1 MADPNNITLKVD
13 MDISDAE
20 SAIGKFQKTAEKAF
34 SSSNP
39 KLQKMGVQLTD
50 YAHKID
56 NLSSKMQK
64 LEMQKIPTDMYKG
77 VSKEVEKLQ
86 TELSKASDKLDKL
99 ASKKVPTSAYTQLQ
113 EKFKQ
118 LESQIKSTESAM
130 SKMEQT
136 DAFKQASASVAK
148 YEKQLA
154 QLQNQAEI
162 YETTS
167 KQSGLTPDAS
177 ADYERIKEDIK
188 AVKLSL
194 SEAEAQQQRLIQSGR
209 QYKDQRTFDDN
220 TMKLGAYNALLAK
233 TEIELK
239 QLEASGQAYRNSD
252 EYIQKKTE
260 VDNLKASLDK
270 ALYTKNLLEST
281 EAGFTSGADTEQYAN
296 MQAQMT
302 GMINKYGIVNNQ
314 ANELLNTESQIP
326 ESIYRSSNATS
337 GLGRQT
343 SQTKQQANTL
353 LSIWNRIKSVVSKVS
368 GLFKNSMSNSLNS
381 YTSKHNT
388 SFKSM
393 LTTVLKYVFGIR
405 SIFLLYR
412 KLRTTISTGLTEMGK
427 QFSAVQEDINSFK
440 NSWATFKSSLIS
452 AFQPIYSYVVPAL
465 VTLLNYLTSVMNG
478 IANLIAML
486 TGKSTYYKAVKQ
498 TKDYS
503 DAVKDTGDSAKEA
516 SEELAEY
523 DDLIVIS
530 QDSSSGGGSGSGSGS
545 SDEWKWEEVKTTST
559 ALSEDL
565 SKIFKVFQESWN
577 KYGKVVT
584 DAFKGALS
592 SIKSLLG
599 TIWDTVVKVFTDG
612 TGSAWVDSILLTF
625 TDILNTV
632 KDIATAI
639 ENAWKKNDTGEKLV
653 KSILEMFT
661 SINTTIGKI
670 TKSLQTAWNKNN
682 TGETIVSK
690 ILTTFTNINNTIKNL
705 ADNLGKAWD
714 KNNVGDKILST
725 ILGTVK
731 SIVTFIEKIT
741 SATES
746 WSKKLDFYPLL
757 QSIETVLT
765 SVSGIVDSILSVAT
779 SLYTNFILPLSKK
792 ILESTLP
799 TMLETISGYI
809 DTISEAIDEVDWDQ
823 LFSTLEDIVELAID
837 KILPVINEAL
847 EEMKP
852 YIKSIGDYLGIVSD
866 SLSLIVGYIKDIEDS
881 DAYQTLK
888 DIYDVVKQLT
898 GIDFG
903 SVKFNLSTMFPG
915 LSTVLNNFKTFVDT
929 IKTIKTVL
937 EKNDWKAIG
946 KSIIDGLKEGFSSES
961 PLKYFKDKFKEFVQA
976 VKDLLGIHSP
986 STVFKS
992 IGTDIIDGLKEG
1004 IKNAIKNIA
1013 TWLKTNVISKITKAW
1028 DKLKTITVSL
1038 AGIALPSFTDLKEKY
1053 DAVKSKVAE
1062 ITANAKEKVRNV
1074 VTNMK
1079 NTWEVIK
1086 DKTATVITTATD
1098 KVAGGISKLKETL
1111 VSIGKTFTATVETVW
1126 STVKDKGKE
1135 VVESVQS
1142 KLDTIKA
1149 GAEAKIQT
1157 IWDTAKG
1164 KGEDVVKTITDKLD
1178 FFSSRGNYTNTKHTA
1193 KVTTEM
1199 DDTKN
1204 KPSGSTGVFAYI
1216 TNKLAEFSRG
1226 GTANVT
1232 VGLKQGTWKSVG
1244 SWAESV
1250 GGTNG
1255 NIVNAKVNLEK
1266 GGYKGN
1272 PNGDNATWNS
1282 VKKFVETK
1290 SKDNMNVTSKVG
1302 LQTTGWDTVANWC
1315 MSGKT
1320 STDTLTMNVKL
1331 QAKDGWQSVWGW
1343 AIGQPGYTKTQL
1355 TGNSSVS
1362 YMDLWVNLKQG
1373 TNNINLQ
1380 RAVGG
1385 TISRVGGPMSDWF
1398 ASGGAIS
1405 PRSKSFWKSIPK
1417 YAGGTNRAHGTMFI
1431 AGEAGPEVV
1440 GHIGARTEV
1449 LNKSQLAS
1457 TMHTAIVNG
1466 MNEVMSRLGAI
1477 DIDLNA
1483 SSLISGLTSIPMPVV
1498 VTGQILPAT
1507 EAFFSNYAGDLKSR
1521 IENVEDKLDD
1531 IVNLLASTD
1540 TSNREEIVIQLD
1552 SRTITK
1558 IVWDNV
1564 EKRYKQTGR
1573 YSLA

>member
-50 YAHKID
+50 YAHKVD

-64 LEMQKIPTDMYKG
+64 LEMQKIPTDMYKE

-86 TELSKASDKLDKL
+86 NQYDKAKSALDKM
-99 ASKKVPTSAYTQLQ
+99 ADSKKVVPTSEYTRLQ
-113 EKFKQ
+113 ERFSW
-118 LESQIKSTESAM
+118 LEQQIKSTESAM
-130 SKMEQT
+130 KKMEQT
-136 DAFKQASASVAK
+136 DAFKQASSSVTK

-154 QLQNQAEI
+154 QLQNQASIFE
-162 YETTS
+162 S
-167 KQSGLTPDAS
+167 KSAQGALTPNQS
-177 ADYERIKEDIK
+177 ADYEEIKLKID
-188 AVKLSL
+188 AVKQSL
-194 SEAEAQQQRLIQSGR
+194 VDVEAQQQKLIQSG
-209 QYKDQRTFDDN
+209 QAYKNQQAFSDHKQSLEIFNNSLDQCARE
-220 TMKLGAYNALLAK
+220 MRV
-233 TEIELK
+233 
-239 QLEASGQAYRNSD
+239 LETTGQAYKNSD
-252 EYIQKKTE
+252 EFVQKKTE
-260 VDNLKASLDK
+260 VDKLKASLDTAQHSK
-270 ALYTKNLLEST
+270 QLLESSG
-281 EAGFTSGADTEQYAN
+281 AGFISGADTEQYAN

-486 TGKSTYYKAVKQ
+486 TGKSTYYKAIKQ
-498 TKDYS
+498 TKDYG

-530 QDSSSGGGSGSGSGS
+530 QDSSSGGGSGSGSS
-545 SDEWKWEEVKTTST
+545 SGDEWKWEEVKTTST

-577 KYGKVVT
+577 KYGKAVT

-632 KDIATAI
+632 KDVATAI

-682 TGETIVSK
+682 TGETIISK
-690 ILTTFTNINNTIKNL
+690 ILTTFTNINNTIRNL

-725 ILGTVK
+725 ILDTVK
-731 SIVTFIEKIT
+731 SIATFIEKIT

-765 SVSGIVDSILSVAT
+765 SVSGIIDSILSVAT

-799 TMLETISGYI
+799 SIIESIAGFI
-809 DTISEAIDEVDWDQ
+809 DDIKFAIDNIDWDS
-823 LFSTLEDIVELAID
+823 LFSTLEDIAELALD
-837 KILPVINEAL
+837 TYTE
-847 EEMKP
+847 
-852 YIKSIGDYLGIVSD
+852 YIEKSLKEISPTIKNIGTYLGTCATA
-866 SLSLIVGYIKDIEDS
+866 LTTIKGVIDEIKTTT
-881 DAYQTLK
+881 AYQK
-888 DIYDVVKQLT
+888 IKEIYDKFQQLT
-898 GIDFG
+898 GFNTF
-903 SVKFNLSTMFPG
+903 KFNFANMFPG
-915 LSTVLNNFKTFVDT
+915 ISKVVSSIDT
-929 IKTIKTVL
+929 IVTAVKTIKSVL

-992 IGTDIIDGLKEG
+992 IGADIIDGLKEG

-1038 AGIALPSFTDLKEKY
+1038 AGIALPSFTDLKDKY

-1111 VSIGKTFTATVETVW
+1111 VGIGQTFTAKIESTIDGAKEFGNTLIDKAKTKINDLINNGNPYTAEIKSKFNDAADFFTSATNSLKAKLNGIKETTATIKTSLTEDTVSGTNEKVLAYASSRIATIAKGADA
-1126 STVKDKGKE
+1126 TVKVALDKAKSWAGKSLAE
-1135 VVESVQS
+1135 WVQS
-1142 KLDTIKA
+1142 S
-1149 GAEAKIQT
+1149 GSVAEASVNLIKGVAKKT
-1157 IWDTAKG
+1157 GKAWDSIKSFVEDISG
-1164 KGEDVVKTITDKLD
+1164 K
-1178 FFSSRGNYTNTKHTA
+1178 NTSVSATVDLATGKSWGKH
-1193 KVTTEM
+1193 
-1199 DDTKN
+1199 N
-1204 KPSGSTGVFAYI
+1204 SIF
-1216 TNKLAEFSRG
+1216 
-1226 GTANVT
+1226 
-1232 VGLKQGTWKSVG
+1232 
-1244 SWAESV
+1244 SWATSADTV
-1250 GGTNG
+1250 SNG
-1255 NIVNAKVNLEK
+1255 AVSIPSKVNL
-1266 GGYKGN
+1266 
-1272 PNGDNATWNS
+1272 
-1282 VKKFVETK
+1282 
-1290 SKDNMNVTSKVG
+1290 TSSW
-1302 LQTTGWDTVANWC
+1302 T
-1315 MSGKT
+1315 
-1320 STDTLTMNVKL
+1320 
-1331 QAKDGWQSVWGW
+1331 SVWGW
-1343 AIGQPGYTKTQL
+1343 AVGKPNYTISQL
-1355 TGNSSVS
+1355 LNNPYVS

-1373 TNNINLQ
+1373 TNSVNFNKS
-1380 RAVGG
+1380 AGGG
-1385 TISRVGGPMSDWF
+1385 TIARYGGPMASWF
-1398 ASGGAIS
+1398 ASGGVIS
-1405 PRSKSFWKSIPK
+1405 NHGRTKSWWKNIPK
-1417 YAGGTNRAHGTMFI
+1417 YASGTLRAHGTMFV

-1466 MNEVMSRLGAI
+1466 MNEVMSRLGSI
-1477 DIDLNA
+1477 NLNLDA
-1483 SSLISGLTSIPMPVV
+1483 SSLISGLSQIPMPVV

-1540 TSNREEIVIQLD
+1540 TSNKEEIVIQLD

>member
-50 YAHKID
+50 YAHKVD
-56 NLSSKMQK
+56 ALSSKMQK
-64 LEMQKIPTDMYKG
+64 LEMQKIPTDMYKE

-86 TELSKASDKLDKL
+86 NQYDKAKSALDKM
-99 ASKKVPTSAYTQLQ
+99 ADSKKVVPTSEYTRLQ
-113 EKFKQ
+113 ERFSW
-118 LESQIKSTESAM
+118 LEQQIKSTESAM
-130 SKMEQT
+130 KKMEQT
-136 DAFKQASASVAK
+136 DAFKQASASVTK

-154 QLQNQAEI
+154 QLQNQASIFE
-162 YETTS
+162 S
-167 KQSGLTPDAS
+167 KSAQGALTPNQS
-177 ADYERIKEDIK
+177 ADYEEIKLKID
-188 AVKLSL
+188 AVKQSL
-194 SEAEAQQQRLIQSGR
+194 ADAEAQQQKLIQSG
-209 QYKDQRTFDDN
+209 QAYKNQQAFSDHKQSLEIFNNSLDQCARE
-220 TMKLGAYNALLAK
+220 MRV
-233 TEIELK
+233 
-239 QLEASGQAYRNSD
+239 LETTGQAYKNSD
-252 EYIQKKTE
+252 EFVQKKTE
-260 VDNLKASLDK
+260 VDQLKASLDTAQHSK
-270 ALYTKNLLEST
+270 QLLESSG
-281 EAGFTSGADTEQYAN
+281 AGFISGADTEQYAN

-326 ESIYRSSNATS
+326 ESIYKSSNATS

-343 SQTKQQANTL
+343 SQTRQQANTL

-577 KYGKVVT
+577 KYGKAVT

-682 TGETIVSK
+682 TGETIISK

-765 SVSGIVDSILSVAT
+765 SVSGIIDSILSVAT

-799 TMLETISGYI
+799 SIIESIAGFMDEIKS
-809 DTISEAIDEVDWDQ
+809 AIDGIDWDS
-823 LFSTLEDIVELAID
+823 LFSSLEDIVELGID
-837 KILPVINEAL
+837 TILPVI
-847 EEMKP
+847 EETLKRMEP
-852 YIKSIGDYLGIVSD
+852 YISDIKSELNAMATALPLVVSAIE
-866 SLSLIVGYIKDIEDS
+866 SIEKSKVYNTIKDIYTE
-881 DAYQTLK
+881 LHK
-888 DIYDVVKQLT
+888 LT
-898 GIDFG
+898 GFDSYTF
-903 SVKFNLSTMFPG
+903 SFSKMFPDI
-915 LSTVLNNFKTFVDT
+915 SSVLNKFSKFANLFNTIVTIIDETNWDELGESIKNGLKNGFSVESIKTFFKTAFKAFVAT
-929 IKTIKTVL
+929 I
-937 EKNDWKAIG
+937 
-946 KSIIDGLKEGFSSES
+946 
-961 PLKYFKDKFKEFVQA
+961 
-976 VKDLLGIHSP
+976 KDLLGIHSP

-1038 AGIALPSFTDLKEKY
+1038 AGTALPSFTDLKEKY

-1062 ITANAKEKVRNV
+1062 ITANAKEKIRNV

-1111 VSIGKTFTATVETVW
+1111 VGIGQTFTAKIE
-1126 STVKDKGKE
+1126 STIDGAKEFGNTLIDKAKTKINDLVNPKE
-1135 VVESVQS
+1135 SYV
-1142 KLDTIKA
+1142 
-1149 GAEAKIQT
+1149 AKIT
-1157 IWDTAKG
+1157 SKFD
-1164 KGEDVVKTITDKLD
+1164 DVAD
-1178 FFSSRGNYTNTKHTA
+1178 FFTSANNSVKA
-1193 KVTTEM
+1193 KLNSIKET
-1199 DDTKN
+1199 
-1204 KPSGSTGVFAYI
+1204 
-1216 TNKLAEFSRG
+1216 
-1226 GTANVT
+1226 TANVRT
-1232 VGLKQGTWKSVG
+1232 SLTEDSV
-1244 SWAESV
+1244 S
-1250 GGTNG
+1250 GTNEKVLAYASSRIATIAAG
-1255 NIVNAKVNLEK
+1255 ADATVKVTLDKAKSWTGKSLAEWVQSSGSVAEATVNLLK
-1266 GGYKGN
+1266 GI
-1272 PNGDNATWNS
+1272 S
-1282 VKKFVETK
+1282 KKTGKAWDSIKSFVEDVSGKNTSVSATVDLATGTSWTK
-1290 SKDNMNVTSKVG
+1290 KK
-1302 LQTTGWDTVANWC
+1302 TVADWATSSDTRDS
-1315 MSGKT
+1315 SGSPIITTWVNLKSSWT
-1320 STDTLTMNVKL
+1320 
-1331 QAKDGWQSVWGW
+1331 SVWGW
-1343 AIGQPGYTKTQL
+1343 AVGKPNYAVSQL
-1355 TGNSSVS
+1355 LNNSYAS

-1373 TNNINLQ
+1373 TNSVNFNKS
-1380 RAVGG
+1380 AGGG
-1385 TISRVGGPMSDWF
+1385 TITRYGGPMASWF

-1405 PRSKSFWKSIPK
+1405 NHGRTKSWWKNIPK
-1417 YAGGTNRAHGTMFI
+1417 YASGTLRAHGTMFV

-1466 MNEVMSRLGAI
+1466 MNEVMSRLGSI
-1477 DIDLNA
+1477 NLNLDA
-1483 SSLISGLTSIPMPVV
+1483 SSLINGLTSIPMPVV